1 MATVATLILL
11 LPLCGFLS
19 VLLLG
24 HYLSEK
30 QVGVI
35 GTGVVAA
42 SFVLAVVSFVL
53 LLHHSAREVTVN
65 LFSWISVGTL
75 HVPAALLVDPLSI
88 TMCLFVT
95 GISALIHL
103 YSIGYMHGEKDFRKF
118 FLYMNLFVFSMLLL
132 VLANNLVLTFVGWE
146 GVGLCSYW
154 LVSYYFDRDSAAS
167 AGKKAFIYNRV
178 GDVGMLIAM
187 FLLFSRLHT
196 LTYLAIFER
205 AGTLTPTVAT
215 LVVLALL
222 LAATGKSA
230 QIPLF
235 NWLPDAMEGPTPVS
249 ALIHAATMVT
259 AGVYLLVRMS
269 PVLALSHSGR
279 LTIAVIG
286 GVTAFVAATIA
297 TSQKDIK
304 KVLAFSTISQIG
316 YMVLAVGVGAYGA
329 AIFLMISHAFF
340 KALLFLGSGS
350 VIHSLN
356 GEQDMRKMGGL
367 QKYLPLTF
375 PTFLVGWLAISGI
388 PPFAGFW
395 SKGDVLT
402 NVFEHNKA
410 LWALGVLTAIL
421 TAYYMTR
428 LFILTFRGTERFRE
442 DTEGHDPHESPWVMT
457 TPLVVLAALTVLGG
471 ILDLPWV
478 HHDSLAGFLAPT
490 FGYVAAGGHADTVAQ
505 YGLALVDVAA
515 AIFGLL
521 AAFSIWRNITESS
534 RYESSFLE
542 HIWHWDDFYDATIGR
557 PLTEAAQFGD
567 DVIEPKVIDGAVTG
581 LAVSVRRSAE
591 GLRKVQSGFV
601 RHYALATVLGL
612 AVIIVYLVARVG

>member
-1 MATVATLILL
+1 MALVATWILL
-11 LPLCGFLS
+11 FPLIGSLF
-19 VLLLG
+19 VMMNG
-24 HYLSEK
+24 RQMSEK
-30 QVGVI
+30 QVGIV
-35 GTGVVAA
+35 GTGVVSA
-42 SFVLAVVSFVL
+42 SFVVSVISFFM
-53 LLHHSAREVTVN
+53 LLHQSSREVTVK
-65 LFSWISVGTL
+65 LFDWLSVGTL
-75 HVPAALLVDPLSI
+75 HVPAALLVDPLSV

-103 YSIGYMHGEKDFRKF
+103 YSIGYMDGERDFRKF
-118 FLYMNLFVFSMLLL
+118 FIYQNLFVFSMLVL

-154 LVSYYFDRDSAAS
+154 LISFYFDRDSAAS

-178 GDVGMLIAM
+178 GDLGLLIAM
-187 FLLFSRLHT
+187 FLIFSRTHT
-196 LTYLAIFER
+196 LTYLGVFGH

-215 LVVLALL
+215 LTVLALL

-269 PVLALSHSGR
+269 PVLAMSSSGR
-279 LTIAVIG
+279 MTIAVIG

-304 KVLAFSTISQIG
+304 KVLAFSTVSQIG
-316 YMVLAVGVGAYGA
+316 YMVLAVGVGAYSA

-356 GEQDMRKMGGL
+356 GEQDMRLMGGL
-367 QKYLPLTF
+367 RKYLPLTF
-375 PTFLVGWLAISGI
+375 PTFLIGWLTISGI

-402 NVFEHNKA
+402 NVFEHNKP
-410 LWALGVLTAIL
+410 LWVLGVLTAIL
-421 TAYYMTR
+421 TAYYMSR
-428 LFILTFRGTERFRE
+428 LFVLTFRGTERFRE
-442 DTEGHDPHESPWVMT
+442 LTNGHDPHESPWVMT
-457 TPLVVLAALTVLGG
+457 APLVVLAGLSVVGG
-471 ILDLPWV
+471 ALDLPWI
-478 HHDSLAGFLAPT
+478 HHDSIAGFLEPT
-490 FGYVAAGGHADTVAQ
+490 FGYVAAGHASALAQ
-505 YGLALVDVAA
+505 YGLGAVDVAA
-515 AIFGLL
+515 AVIGLL
-521 AAFSIWRNITESS
+521 AAFSIWRNVSSSPRFEST
-534 RYESSFLE
+534 FLE
-542 HIWHWDDFYDATIGR
+542 HVWRWDDLYDATIGR
-557 PLTEAAQFGD
+557 PLARVAQYSD
-567 DVIEPKVIDGAVTG
+567 DVIEPRVIDGAVTG
-581 LAVSVRRSAE
+581 VAVGVRRSGE

-601 RHYALATVLGL
+601 RHYALATVLGV
-612 AVIIVYLVARVG
+612 AVIVIYLVARVG

>member
-1 MATVATLILL
+1 MAHVATLILL
-11 LPLCGFLS
+11 FPLVGFLFMM
-19 VLLLG
+19 LNG
-24 HYLSEK
+24 RHMTEK
-30 QVGVI
+30 QVGVV
-35 GTGVVAA
+35 GTGVVSA
-42 SFVLAVVSFVL
+42 SFVVSAISFVL
-53 LLHHSAREVTVN
+53 LLHQSSREVTVK
-65 LFSWISVGTL
+65 LFDWLSVGTL
-75 HVPAALLVDPLSI
+75 HVPAALLVDPLSV

-103 YSIGYMHGEKDFRKF
+103 YSIGYMHGERDFRKF
-118 FLYMNLFVFSMLLL
+118 FIYLNLFVFSMLVL

-154 LVSYYFDRDSAAS
+154 LVSFYFDRDSAAS

-178 GDVGMLIAM
+178 GDLGLLIAM
-187 FLLFSRLHT
+187 FLLFSRTHT
-196 LTYLAIFER
+196 LTYLGVFSH
-205 AGTLTPTVAT
+205 AGTLTPIVAT
-215 LVVLALL
+215 LTVLALL
-222 LAATGKSA
+222 LAASGKSA

-269 PVLALSHSGR
+269 PVLAMSSSGR
-279 LTIAVIG
+279 MTIAVIG

-304 KVLAFSTISQIG
+304 KVLAFSTVSQIG
-316 YMVLAVGVGAYGA
+316 YMVLAVGVGAYSA

-356 GEQDMRKMGGL
+356 GEQDMRLMGGL
-367 QKYLPLTF
+367 RKYLPLTF
-375 PTFLVGWLAISGI
+375 PTFLIGWLTISGI

-410 LWALGVLTAIL
+410 LWVLGVLTAIL
-421 TAYYMTR
+421 TAYYMSR

-442 DTEGHDPHESPWVMT
+442 LNDGRDPHESPWVMT
-457 TPLVVLAALTVLGG
+457 APLVVLAGLSVVGG
-471 ILDLPWV
+471 VLDLPWI
-478 HHDSLAGFLAPT
+478 HHDSIAGFLEPT
-490 FGYVAAGGHADTVAQ
+490 FGYVAAVHASTLAQ
-505 YGLALVDVAA
+505 YGLGAVDVAA
-515 AIFGLL
+515 AVIGLL
-521 AAFSIWRNITESS
+521 AAFSIWRNVSSSPRFEST
-534 RYESSFLE
+534 FLE
-542 HIWHWDDFYDATIGR
+542 HVWRWDDLYDASIGR
-557 PLTEAAQFGD
+557 PLTRVAQFSD
-567 DVIEPKVIDGAVTG
+567 DVVEPRIIDGAVTG
-581 LAVSVRRSAE
+581 VAVGVRRSGE

-601 RHYALATVLGL
+601 RHYALATVLGV
-612 AVIIVYLVARVG
+612 AVIVIYLVARVG

>member
-1 MATVATLILL
+1 MAFVATWILIA
-11 LPLCGFLS
+11 PLFGFLS

-24 HYLSEK
+24 RYLSER
-30 QVGVI
+30 QVGVV
-35 GTGVVAA
+35 GTGVV
-42 SFVLAVVSFVL
+42 VVSFGLAVSTFVM
-53 LLHHSAREVTVN
+53 LLHHSSREVTVN
-65 LFSWISVGTL
+65 LFAWISVGTL

-103 YSIGYMHGEKDFRKF
+103 YSTGYMHGERDFRKF

-187 FLLFSRLHT
+187 FLIFTRLHT
-196 LTYLAIFER
+196 LTYRTIFER
-205 AGTLTPTVAT
+205 AGTLSPTIAT
-215 LVVLALL
+215 LIVLALL

-279 LTIAVIG
+279 LTIAIIG

-316 YMVLAVGVGAYGA
+316 YMVLAVGVGAYSA

-375 PTFLVGWLAISGI
+375 PTFLIGWLTISGI

-402 NVFEHNKA
+402 HVFDQNKA
-410 LWALGVLTAIL
+410 LWVLGVLTAIL
-421 TAYYMTR
+421 TGYYMCR
-428 LFILTFRGTERFRE
+428 LFVLTFLGTERFRE

-457 TPLVVLAALTVLGG
+457 APLIILAALSVVGG
-471 ILDLPWV
+471 VLDLPWV

-490 FGYVAAGGHADTVAQ
+490 FGYVAAGAHAGTLAQ

-515 AIFGLL
+515 AVLGLL
-521 AAFSIWRNITESS
+521 AAYSIWRNISESS
-534 RYESSFLE
+534 RYESPFLE
-542 HIWHWDDFYDATIGR
+542 HVWHWDDVYDAAIGR
-557 PLTEAAQFGD
+557 PLTTMAQFEE

-581 LAVSVRRSAE
+581 LAVSVRRSGE

-601 RHYALATVLGL
+601 RHYALATVLGV
-612 AVIIVYLVARVG
+612 AVIIVYLVARVL

>member
-1 MATVATLILL
+1 MAFVATWILL
-11 LPLCGFLS
+11 LPLVGFLS
-19 VLLLG
+19 ILVLGRSLN
-24 HYLSEK
+24 ER

-35 GTGVVAA
+35 GTGVVAG
-42 SFVLAVVSFVL
+42 SFVLSVAFFVML
-53 LLHHSAREVTVN
+53 LGHSSRQVTVN

-75 HVPAALLVDPLSI
+75 HVPAALLLDPLSI

-103 YSIGYMHGEKDFRKF
+103 YSTGYMRGERDFRKF
-118 FLYMNLFVFSMLLL
+118 FLYLNLFVFSMLLL
-132 VLANNLVLTFVGWE
+132 VMSNNLVLTFVGWE

-178 GDVGMLIAM
+178 GDVGMLVAM

-196 LTYLAIFER
+196 LTYVTIFAR
-205 AGTLTPTVAT
+205 AGTLTPTIAT
-215 LVVLALL
+215 LVVLTLL

-304 KVLAFSTISQIG
+304 KVLAFSTVSQIG
-316 YMVLAVGVGAYGA
+316 YMVLAVGVGAYSA

-375 PTFLVGWLAISGI
+375 PTFLIGWLTISGI

-410 LWALGVLTAIL
+410 LWVLGVLTAIL
-421 TAYYMTR
+421 TAYYMSR
-428 LFILTFRGTERFRE
+428 LFVLTFRGTERFRE
-442 DTEGHDPHESPWVMT
+442 DTHGHDPHESPWVMT
-457 TPLVVLAALTVLGG
+457 TPLIVLAALSVIGG
-471 ILDLPWV
+471 VLDLPWM
-478 HHDSLAGFLAPT
+478 HHNSLAGFLAPT
-490 FGYVAAGGHADTVAQ
+490 FGYVAAGGHADTLAQ

-515 AIFGLL
+515 AALGLL
-521 AAFSIWRNITESS
+521 AAFSIWRDISESS
-534 RYESSFLE
+534 RFESPFLE
-542 HIWHWDDFYDATIGR
+542 HVWHWDDFYDATIGR
-557 PLTEAAQFGD
+557 PLTRTAQFEE
-567 DVIEPKVIDGAVTG
+567 DVIEPKVIDGAVTA
-581 LAVSVRRSAE
+581 LAVSVRRSGE

-612 AVIIVYLVARVG
+612 AVVIVFLVARVG

>member
-1 MATVATLILL
+1 MLL
-11 LPLCGFLS
+11 LPLAGFLFL
-19 VLLLG
+19 VTFGRRLG
-24 HYLSEK
+24 DPVAGW
-30 QVGVI
+30 VGTVAV
-35 GTGVVAA
+35 GGAFVVAC
-42 SFVLAVVSFVL
+42 FVLAGLLGLPDNGRVVVDNYFTWF
-53 LLHHSAREVTVN
+53 SAGGLAVP
-65 LFSWISVGTL
+65 VGF
-75 HVPAALLVDPLSI
+75 LVDPLSI
-88 TMCLFVT
+88 PMCMFITFV
-95 GISALIHL
+95 SALIHL
-103 YSIGYMHGEKDFRKF
+103 YSIGYMKDDRDYSKF
-118 FLYMNLFVFSMLLL
+118 FIYLNLFVFSMLLL
-132 VLANNLVLTFVGWE
+132 GLSDNLLLTFVGWE
-146 GVGLCSYW
+146 GVGVCSYW
-154 LVSYYFDRDSAAS
+154 LGAFWFQREAAAS
-167 AGKKAFIYNRV
+167 AGKKAFIYNRI
-178 GDVGMLIAM
+178 GDAG
-187 FLLFSRLHT
+187 FL
-196 LTYLAIFER
+196 LAIFLIFER
-205 AGTLTPTVAT
+205 TGTIQYESGPGGGIFGQLHH
-215 LVVLALL
+215 LDGGYGLAAVLL
-222 LAATGKSA
+222 LFLAAAGKSA

-279 LTIAVIG
+279 MTIAVIG

-375 PTFLVGWLAISGI
+375 PTFLIGWLAISGI

-410 LWALGVLTAIL
+410 LWVLGVLTAIL
-421 TAYYMTR
+421 TAYYMSR

-442 DTEGHDPHESPWVMT
+442 DTDGHDPHESPWVMT
-457 TPLVVLAALTVLGG
+457 TPLVVLAGLTIIGG
-471 ILDLPWV
+471 VLDLPWV

-505 YGLALVDVAA
+505 WGLALVDVAA
-515 AIFGLL
+515 AVFGLL
-521 AAFSIWRNITESS
+521 A
-534 RYESSFLE
+534 
-542 HIWHWDDFYDATIGR
+542 
-557 PLTEAAQFGD
+557 
-567 DVIEPKVIDGAVTG
+567 
-581 LAVSVRRSAE
+581 
-591 GLRKVQSGFV
+591 
-601 RHYALATVLGL
+601 
-612 AVIIVYLVARVG
+612 